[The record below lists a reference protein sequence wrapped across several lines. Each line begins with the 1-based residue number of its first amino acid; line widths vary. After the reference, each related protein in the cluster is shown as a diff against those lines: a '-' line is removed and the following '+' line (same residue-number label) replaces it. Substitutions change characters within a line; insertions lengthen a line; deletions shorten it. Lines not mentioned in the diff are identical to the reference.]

1 MLLISMQGLRAQKY
15 SEWSDAEL
23 AKANTAQNTSLSQ
36 QEKLVFLYCNLARLD
51 GAKFMR
57 TYAAKY
63 LTGNS
68 SYVSSL
74 KRDLQQVK
82 NRPMLY
88 PEKNLCYTAAIHA
101 EDMGTLGKIGHN
113 SSDGTGCFTR
123 IGKYYKCGTAAENCS
138 YGYSDALDIVMQLLI
153 DENTPSLG
161 HRENILSS
169 TYHAMGTSIKP
180 HKVYRYNCVQDFGAK
195 LLTPLAGSNDYKSD
209 GGYSDNNSSN
219 SNYSDDDY
227 DDDDYDDEDYAD
239 NDSDD
244 DFFDDDF
251 FDDDF
256 FKNNKSSNNN
266 STTEVTYSK
275 TSNNNG
281 YSYSYSYSYSSSNS
295 SSSNNNSN
303 NNNSNNSSHKNSSAK
318 PPSNN
323 NSSNNNCINSNGSS
337 GSSSN
342 TSNSSSEIQ
351 AAFNYLNAVRKNP
364 ARYSNEI
371 GVSLNGVQA
380 THELKWNSTLAK
392 VAQAKAQDM
401 AKRNYFSHVDPDGN
415 GMNIKINAAG
425 YSLRSDWYSNRSLNY
440 FESIA
445 VGTTTGKEAIQLLI
459 NDSGASNESAGHR
472 RHLLGIDNFW
482 SNCYDIGIGMAK
494 GGSYG
499 YYWCVLIAKHD
510 F

>member
-1 MLLISMQGLRAQKY
+1 MHGLRAQKY

-195 LLTPLAGSNDYKSD
+195 LLTPLAGSNDDK
-209 GGYSDNNSSN
+209 SDNNN
-219 SNYSDDDY
+219 S
-227 DDDDYDDEDYAD
+227 
-239 NDSDD
+239 
-244 DFFDDDF
+244 
-251 FDDDF
+251 
-256 FKNNKSSNNN
+256 
-266 STTEVTYSK
+266 
-275 TSNNNG
+275 
-281 YSYSYSYSYSSSNS
+281 
-295 SSSNNNSN
+295 
-303 NNNSNNSSHKNSSAK
+303 
-318 PPSNN
+318 SNN
-323 NSSNNNCINSNGSS
+323 NSSNNNSSNTNRINSNGSS

-371 GVSLNGVQA
+371 GVSLSGVQA

>member
-1 MLLISMQGLRAQKY
+1 MQGLRAQKY

-209 GGYSDNNSSN
+209 
-219 SNYSDDDY
+219 
-227 DDDDYDDEDYAD
+227 
-239 NDSDD
+239 
-244 DFFDDDF
+244 
-251 FDDDF
+251 
-256 FKNNKSSNNN
+256 NNN
-266 STTEVTYSK
+266 S
-275 TSNNNG
+275 
-281 YSYSYSYSYSSSNS
+281 
-295 SSSNNNSN
+295 
-303 NNNSNNSSHKNSSAK
+303 
-318 PPSNN
+318 SNN
-323 NSSNNNCINSNGSS
+323 NSSNNNSSNTNRINSNGSS

-499 YYWCVLIAKHD
+499 YYWCVLITKHD

>member
-1 MLLISMQGLRAQKY
+1 MLLISMQGLQAQKY

-101 EDMGTLGKIGHN
+101 EDMGTHGKIGHN

-209 GGYSDNNSSN
+209 
-219 SNYSDDDY
+219 
-227 DDDDYDDEDYAD
+227 
-239 NDSDD
+239 
-244 DFFDDDF
+244 
-251 FDDDF
+251 
-256 FKNNKSSNNN
+256 
-266 STTEVTYSK
+266 
-275 TSNNNG
+275 
-281 YSYSYSYSYSSSNS
+281 
-295 SSSNNNSN
+295 
-303 NNNSNNSSHKNSSAK
+303 
-318 PPSNN
+318 NN
-323 NSSNNNCINSNGSS
+323 NSSNTNRINSNGSS

-351 AAFNYLNAVRKNP
+351 AAFNYLNSVRKNP